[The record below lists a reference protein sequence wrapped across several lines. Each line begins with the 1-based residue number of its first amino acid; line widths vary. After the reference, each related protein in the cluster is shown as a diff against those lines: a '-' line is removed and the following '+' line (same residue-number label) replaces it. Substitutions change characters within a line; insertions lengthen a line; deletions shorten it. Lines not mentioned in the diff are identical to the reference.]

1 MDGTECREGAVPDK
15 ARKKSGAQMEMT
27 MTFLKTVAT
36 ALALSVGA
44 MTFTSPARANAN
56 DAIIAGAAGFAA
68 GTLLGGAAAY
78 PRGYY
83 GAPGYYAP
91 RAYYARPYYARPY
104 YAPRRAYYAPRYAY
118 PYRYRHPVRSYCY
131 NTRDCW

>member
-1 MDGTECREGAVPDK
+1 
-15 ARKKSGAQMEMT
+15 MEVT

-68 GTLLGGAAAY
+68 GTLLGGAAH

-83 GAPGYYAP
+83 AAP
-91 RAYYARPYYARPY
+91 AYYPRGY
-104 YAPRRAYYAPRYAY
+104 YAPRRAHYAPRYAA
-118 PYRYRHPVRSYCY
+118 PYRYRHPVHSYCY